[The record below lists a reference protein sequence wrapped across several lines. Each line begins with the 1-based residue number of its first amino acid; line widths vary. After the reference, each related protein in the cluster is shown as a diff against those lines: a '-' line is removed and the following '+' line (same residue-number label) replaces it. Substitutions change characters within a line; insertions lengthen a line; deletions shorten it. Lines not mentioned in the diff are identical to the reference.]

1 MKAAIYSRYSTDM
14 QRDQSIEDQVRICT
28 QYAEREKWDV
38 VEQFSDKGIS
48 GSKADRPGYQA
59 LLSAAREGQLDV
71 VVCEDVSRL
80 WRDEAEQARCVK
92 ELQYLERHIVGVNDG
107 IDTRREGFE
116 YLLAIRGAMNAGY
129 RREIGKRTHRG
140 LTGVALGGRSA
151 GGKAYGYRSEYE
163 NVIDEKGRSVSK
175 PIGRVIVPEEAH
187 WVKKIFEWYA
197 EGNTPRWI
205 ASELNRLGVPSPGAK
220 WARKSRRQSKWVG
233 SAIYGDM
240 TKGTGI
246 LNNELYIGR
255 QVWNRSRWVERPDGK
270 KERRERPE
278 SEWIVSEVPEL
289 RIVPQDLWK
298 RVKARQS
305 ETREQSKK
313 LREALHK
320 NARTGAGPKYL
331 FSGMLKCGECGSN
344 YVVISQYQYGCAS
357 HTNGGKHACANQR
370 RVSKKLL
377 EERLLEGIKRD
388 LFTEEAFKEFRR
400 ETSRLLAE
408 RKRAQQPNTKELEL
422 RLAETE
428 REIENIMAAIKA
440 GIITDTTKTELEK
453 AEREK
458 KRLQDALSVD
468 LTALDTLPDLLPQ
481 AMERYERLVRDLEK
495 TTQKQVARARS
506 AIRSIVGGEVK
517 LVDDPDEDCLVA
529 ELSGDFQGL
538 MNEKAA
544 LAGGS
549 KINLVAGVGF
559 EPTTFGL

>member
-1 MKAAIYSRYSTDM
+1 M

-28 QYAEREKWDV
+28 QYAEREKWEV

-59 LLSAAREGQLDV
+59 LLSAAREGLFDV

-140 LTGVALGGRSA
+140 LAGVALGGRSA

-175 PIGRVIVPEEAH
+175 PLGRKIAQEEAH
-187 WVKKIFEWYA
+187 WVKKIFQWYA
-197 EGNTPRWI
+197 NGNTPRWI
-205 ASELNRLGVPSPGAK
+205 ASELNRLSVPSPGSK
-220 WARKSRRQSKWVG
+220 WNRQKSRKSKWVG

-278 SEWIVSEVPEL
+278 SEWIISEVPEL
-289 RIVPQDLWK
+289 RIVPQDLWE

-305 ETREQSKK
+305 KTREQSKK

-331 FSGMLKCGECGSN
+331 FSGLLKCGECGSN

-357 HTNGGKHACANQR
+357 HTNGGKHACPNTR
-370 RVSKKLL
+370 RVSRKLV
-377 EERLLEGIKRD
+377 EARLLEGIKRD

-408 RKRAQQPNTKELEL
+408 RKRTQQPNTKELEL

-453 AEREK
+453 AEQEK

-517 LVDDPDEDCLVA
+517 LVEDPDEDCLVA

>member
-1 MKAAIYSRYSTDM
+1 M

-28 QYAEREKWDV
+28 QYAEREGWEV
-38 VEQFSDKGIS
+38 VEKYSDKGIS
-48 GSKADRPGYQA
+48 GSKTNRPGYQA
-59 LLSAAREGQLDV
+59 LLSAARDGLFDV

-140 LTGVALGGRSA
+140 LTGVALEGRSA

-163 NVIDEKGRSVSK
+163 NVVDEKGRSVSK
-175 PIGRVIVPEEAH
+175 PLGRKIVPEEAH
-187 WVKKIFEWYA
+187 WVRKIFEWYA
-197 EGNTPRWI
+197 EGNSPRWI
-205 ASELNRLGVPSPGAK
+205 ANELNRLGIPSPGSK
-220 WARKSRRQSKWVG
+220 WARQQRRQSKWVG

-255 QVWNRSRWVERPDGK
+255 QIWNRSRWVERPDGK

-278 SEWIVSEVPEL
+278 GEWVIAKVPEL
-289 RIVPQDLWK
+289 RIVSQKFWE
-298 RVKARQS
+298 RVKERQS
-305 ETREQSKK
+305 TTRAQSKNI
-313 LREALHK
+313 REALHK

-331 FSGMLKCGECGSN
+331 FSGLLKCGECGSN
-344 YVVISQYQYGCAS
+344 YVMRSKYHYGCAS
-357 HTNGGKHACANQR
+357 HTNGGKHACSNKR
-370 RVSKKLL
+370 LVSRKIVEK
-377 EERLLEGIKRD
+377 RLLEGIKHD
-388 LFTEEAFKEFRR
+388 LFTPEMFREFRR
-400 ETSRLLAE
+400 ETTRLLAE
-408 RKRAQQPNTKELEL
+408 RKRSQQPNTTELEL
-422 RLAETE
+422 RLVETE
-428 REIENIMAAIKA
+428 REIENIMTAIKA
-440 GIITDTTKTELEK
+440 GIITETTKSELER

-458 KRLQDALSVD
+458 KRLQDALSANVGD
-468 LTALDTLPDLLPQ
+468 LNTLPDLLPQ
-481 AMERYERLVRDLEK
+481 AMERYERLVRDLEN
-495 TTQKQVARARS
+495 TTQKQVTRARS
-506 AIRSIVGGEVK
+506 AIKNIIGGKVM
-517 LVDDPDEDCLVA
+517 LIEDTEENCLVA
-529 ELSGDFQGL
+529 ELSADFQGL
-538 MNEKAA
+538 INEKAA